1 MNMLR
6 AVHKWIEPYK
16 YDNEIKNAKTPK
28 VKKEKKKP
36 VKIRKLTKQDK
47 KATELDAVNRGELGV
62 QIITLNSQMDYT
74 TAFKRIEQSDSH
86 IAYYY
91 HSKNRH
97 QIAVK
102 FEQQS
107 GFRYYKRNDLKR
119 KKFKPLIYPKYVSF
133 DKTHLIPVGFHGSE
147 SDPRLLIGW
156 SSKLNRG
163 SIKHHE
169 EKVIS
174 INQDFTVLWFIDIEK
189 VDNGSAYW
197 TSKVWFEDGELID
210 EKKFYDKSKF
220 HWEP

>member
-1 MNMLR
+1 MNILR

-16 YDNEIKNAKTPK
+16 YDNEVKSTKTPK
-28 VKKEKKKP
+28 IKKEKQKP
-36 VKIRKLTKQDK
+36 IKTRKLTKQDK
-47 KATELDAVNRGELGV
+47 KPTELDAVNRGELGV
-62 QIITLNSQMDYT
+62 RIITLNSQMDHT
-74 TAFKRIEQSDSH
+74 TAFQRIEQSDSH

-91 HSKNRH
+91 HSKDRH

-102 FEQQS
+102 FDPQS

-163 SIKHHE
+163 SIKRHE
-169 EKVIS
+169 EKIIN
-174 INQDFTVLWFIDIEK
+174 INQDYTVLWFIDIEK
-189 VDNGSAYW
+189 TDTDSAYW
-197 TSKVWFEDGELID
+197 SSTVWFDDGSIVD
-210 EKKFYDKSKF
+210 KKKFYDKDKF
-220 HWEP
+220 FWQ